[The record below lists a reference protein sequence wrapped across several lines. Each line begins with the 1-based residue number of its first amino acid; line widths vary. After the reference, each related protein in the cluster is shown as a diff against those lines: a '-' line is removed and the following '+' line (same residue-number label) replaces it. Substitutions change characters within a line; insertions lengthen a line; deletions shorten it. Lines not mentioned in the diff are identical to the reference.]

1 MTAIISYFC
10 LLRDITFYSYFFG
23 FTMTYR
29 VFLTL
34 ILFSLRLTFRL
45 SLNEIYLNNATQ
57 ELTCSERTCNS
68 VECRPVPRVVD
79 GATPRCGGIIEF
91 YFRNILPLA
100 GGLGDAKTLRFSI
113 RTPREV

>member
-57 ELTCSERTCNS
+57 
-68 VECRPVPRVVD
+68 
-79 GATPRCGGIIEF
+79 
-91 YFRNILPLA
+91 
-100 GGLGDAKTLRFSI
+100 
-113 RTPREV
+113 